1 MIPET
6 NRRTGLDRYRFQ
18 YRDLFVIPNENWTAS
33 GVATVIRKRLRNRIL
48 EYTWISP
55 RIVQGKVRRVHPFIQ
70 SKLGFGLLC

>member
-18 YRDLFVIPNENWTAS
+18 YRDLFGIPNENWTAS

-55 RIVQGKVRRVHPFIQ
+55 RIMQGKVRDHPFIQ
-70 SKLGFGLLC
+70 LKSGLGFLC